1 MIKRSS
7 PLHSAEAA
15 FRRLAF
21 YYGAL
26 VSLLHY
32 LKNNIR
38 MACENLGNVI
48 MKRKIYD
55 KLLQWKNE
63 KDFMIECVI

>member
-1 MIKRSS
+1 
-7 PLHSAEAA
+7 
-15 FRRLAF
+15 
-21 YYGAL
+21 
-26 VSLLHY
+26 
-32 LKNNIR
+32 